1 MTFEQAIVQAYE
13 ALKTDDPTAVQNAKN
28 SVLDASIQARPMQEY
43 VASEILKQL
52 NLRLQYLEDYATM
65 YS

>member
-13 ALKTDDPTAVQNAKN
+13 ALKTDDQATVQAAKN
-28 SVLDASIQARPMQEY
+28 SVLDASVQARPMQEY
-43 VASEILKQL
+43 VANEILKQL

-65 YS
+65 YP

>member
-28 SVLDASIQARPMQEY
+28 SVLDASVQARPMQEY
-43 VASEILKQL
+43 VASEVLKQL

-65 YS
+65 YP